1 MSQSRQPHPPEESPV
16 NPLPPVVVLLFLA
29 ILGPELAFTFGAQG
43 LVGGPQAVGWRLAA
57 IQDYAFSADVF
68 RWMLGN
74 GRFPPEHLM
83 RFVTYPFVH
92 GAFTSA
98 LFAGIMVLAL
108 GKFVGEILRP
118 VAVLLLFFGASIAG
132 AMAHGAVMVAQPW
145 LIGAFPGVYGLIGGF
160 TFLLWVRLTG
170 SGREAAAFSL
180 IGMLLGLQL
189 LFGLLF
195 GSDGMWLA
203 EVTGFAAG
211 FLLTPLMV
219 PGGWARAMAR
229 LRQRG

>member
-1 MSQSRQPHPPEESPV
+1 MSQSRPPHPHEESPV
-16 NPLPPVVVLLFLA
+16 NPIPAVVVGLFLA
-29 ILGPELAFTFGAQG
+29 VILPEIAFTLGARG
-43 LVGGPQAVGWRLAA
+43 LIGGPQAVGWRLAA
-57 IQDYAFSADVF
+57 IRDYGFSADVF
-68 RWMLGN
+68 RWMIGN
-74 GRFPPEHLM
+74 GRFPPEHLL
-83 RFVTYPFVH
+83 RFVSYPFVH
-92 GAFTSA
+92 GAFTTA
-98 LFAGIMVLAL
+98 LFAGVMLLAL

-118 VAVLLLFFGASIAG
+118 MAVLALFFGATIVG
-132 AMAHGAVMVAQPW
+132 AVVHGLVMVAQPW
-145 LIGAFPGVYGLIGGF
+145 LTGAFPGVYGLIGGF

-189 LFGLLF
+189 LFGVLF

-203 EVTGFAAG
+203 EVTGFVTG
-211 FLLTPLMV
+211 FLMTFLLV